1 MIISI
6 IIAEDL
12 NSSVYTSAVFI
23 FHDDMYDN
31 VSHLLPA
38 DSYKLDYEM
47 TRRSQDKLF
56 NSQRKQF

>member
-1 MIISI
+1 MVISI

-23 FHDDMYDN
+23 FHDDIYDN

-47 TRRSQDKLF
+47 TRGSQD
-56 NSQRKQF
+56 